1 MISEKMT
8 AKIVGFMFITASAA
22 PILTVLPLG
31 FLIDR
36 VPDYLTKVAENETQ
50 IMIGMLLELIWG
62 LAVFG
67 VPVMLY
73 PILKKKNEAGAV
85 GFLGLRFIESV
96 FTFIVTLGLLT
107 LLSVSKEF
115 VQAETPADSAYQ
127 VLGTFLLDTRVWAS
141 ILGPGIVFAL
151 SAVVLNYILFQ
162 SQLIPRWLSG
172 WGLIGGAAMFVVY
185 ILQLFGI
192 NLEFLFILIAV
203 QEMAFAVWL
212 IVKGF
217 NSTALASLNAKT
229 DAERGVV

>member
-1 MISEKMT
+1 MYSEKMT
-8 AKIVGFMFITASAA
+8 AKIVGVMFITASAA

-73 PILKKKNEAGAV
+73 PILKKENEAGAV

-96 FTFIVTLGLLT
+96 FTIIYALGLLT

-115 VQAETPADSAYQ
+115 VQAGTPADSAYQ
-127 VLGTFLLDTRVWAS
+127 VLGTFLLDARVWAS
-141 ILGPGIVFAL
+141 TLGPGIVFAL
-151 SAVVLNYILFQ
+151 SAVVLNYVLFQ
-162 SQLIPRWLSG
+162 SQLIPKWLSG
-172 WGLIGGAAMFVVY
+172 WGLIGGAVMFVVY

-192 NLEFLFILIAV
+192 DLEFLFVLIAV

-217 NSTALASLNAKT
+217 NSSAIASKS
-229 DAERGVV
+229 V

>member
-1 MISEKMT
+1 MTSEKMT
-8 AKIVGFMFITASAA
+8 AKIVGVMFITASAA
-22 PILTVLPLG
+22 PILTILPLG

-50 IMIGMLLELIWG
+50 IMIGLLLELIWG
-62 LAVFG
+62 FAVFG

-73 PILKKKNEAGAV
+73 PILKKENEAGAV
-85 GFLGLRFIESV
+85 GFLGLRFIESD
-96 FTFIVTLGLLT
+96 FTFIVTIGLLT

-115 VQAETPADSAYQ
+115 VQAGTPADSAYP
-127 VLGTFLLDTRVWAS
+127 VLGTFLLDVRAWTS

-151 SAVVLNYILFQ
+151 SAVVFNYMFFQ

-172 WGLIGGAAMFVVY
+172 WGLIGGAVMFVVY

-192 NLEFLFILIAV
+192 ILVFLFILIAV

-217 NSTALASLNAKT
+217 NSTES
-229 DAERGVV
+229 GVL